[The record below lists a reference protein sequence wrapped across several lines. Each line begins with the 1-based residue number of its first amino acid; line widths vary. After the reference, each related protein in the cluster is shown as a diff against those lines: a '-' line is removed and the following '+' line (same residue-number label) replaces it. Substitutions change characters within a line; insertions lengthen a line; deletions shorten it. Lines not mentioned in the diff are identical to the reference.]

1 AVLYKKPVIF
11 ITTNDLE
18 RSRIDAN
25 YIYAFSWEFKKIPYN
40 IEQNY
45 DIDWN
50 KELIINEKIYNNY
63 KEKYIKKNGSKEEYF
78 WQIVADEMKKM
89 DKH

>member
-1 AVLYKKPVIF
+1 MG
-11 ITTNDLE
+11 
-18 RSRIDAN
+18 
-25 YIYAFSWEFKKIPYN
+25 

-63 KEKYIKKNGSKEEYF
+63 KEKYIKKNDTKEEYF
-78 WQIVADEMKKM
+78 WQIVADEIKKWRSTEN
-89 DKH
+89 KIRKNA

>member
-1 AVLYKKPVIF
+1 M
-11 ITTNDLE
+11 
-18 RSRIDAN
+18 IDAN
-25 YIYAFSWEFKKIPYN
+25 YIYSYSWEFKKITYN

-63 KEKYIKKNGSKEEYF
+63 KEKYIKKNGSKEDYF
-78 WQIVADEMKKM
+78 WQIAADEIKKVRFC
-89 DKH
+89 